1 MATPIQLKR
10 YSVETEAGWHFY
22 DLDSDLVAL
31 VGAVNTG
38 KTSFFEGVA
47 YTFGA
52 EPVWPVAMDRFVHR
66 VETEVLLGGQHVR
79 LRRSVRGTNRQVEL
93 LEPDGTLAEILP
105 LKDSDEIGR
114 TTLSQWLLEALSL
127 SNLLGT
133 ARRASKPVTF
143 NELLDFMYVR
153 QATID
158 QKIAGYRAGRPSA
171 LRQTLFELLF
181 GLATPELPALE
192 AELRSVG
199 TTIRELNQDQGSIST
214 FLNASTATN
223 LDAIHADIARAT
235 EAQEAAGRRLKVI
248 ETELTALT
256 GAADPLRAALRHA
269 VDEAE
274 TAHRRAS
281 SARRALS
288 DSEASMDQLRKR
300 LEKAHKPVLQCLHC
314 NTDLSRRTL
323 PEYACPLCTE
333 TQADLPG
340 AMALLQQQLDAARDR
355 AVQGQQRVAEAE
367 KATAAADA
375 RVGDLQQRLDEA
387 TRRLIAPHAD
397 QLATARVAV
406 AEAAAH
412 LQGLQRMVEPHQR
425 LRTLKEELREA
436 EERRAELTE
445 ARKDLIASYAVRRS
459 DVLDSLNDIFGD
471 VVAEMDLPW
480 YAGDAR
486 IDRDTYL
493 PVVDGQGVERLG
505 GGTRAAVT
513 VGYHVSL
520 LRYLLTNRVGDLPT
534 FLMIDSPTKNVG
546 RNDWDTRF
554 AQRIYSSFVD
564 FVTARAGAGIT
575 TDPFQVVV
583 ADNDLPASVR
593 GHVLVHDFDHDR
605 PLIPGL
611 RNPHAAEQPAS

>member
-1 MATPIQLKR
+1 MAYPIRLKR
-10 YSVETEAGWHFY
+10 YSVETEAGWHSY
-22 DLDSDLVAL
+22 SLDGDLVAL

-52 EPVWPVAMDRFVHR
+52 DPVWPVAMDRFVHR
-66 VETEVLLGGQHVR
+66 VETEIFLGGQHVR
-79 LRRSVRGTNRQVEL
+79 LRRSVRGATRQVEL
-93 LEPDGTLAEILP
+93 LEPDGTLTEILP
-105 LKDSDEIGR
+105 LKDVDDTGR
-114 TTLSQWLLEALSL
+114 TTLSHWLMDALSL

-133 ARRASKPVTF
+133 ARRGKKPVTF

-153 QATID
+153 QSTID
-158 QKIAGYRAGRPSA
+158 QKIAGHRADRPSA

-181 GLATPELPALE
+181 GLSTPDLPALE
-192 AELRSVG
+192 AELRAVSD
-199 TTIRELNQDQGSIST
+199 TIRQLNQDQASIST

-223 LDAIHADIARAT
+223 LDAIQADIARAT
-235 EAQEAAGRRLKVI
+235 EEHEAAERRLKVI
-248 ETELTALT
+248 EAELTALT
-256 GAADPLRAALRHA
+256 GAAEPLRAALRQA

-274 TAHRRAS
+274 AAHRRSS

-288 DSEASMDQLRKR
+288 DSESSVDQLRKR
-300 LEKAHKPVLQCLHC
+300 LEKAHKPVLHCLHC
-314 NTDLSRRTL
+314 QADLSRRTL
-323 PEYACPLCTE
+323 PENTCPLCTE
-333 TQADLPG
+333 TNVDL
-340 AMALLQQQLDAARDR
+340 AAATTLLQLQLDAARDR
-355 AVQGQQRVAEAE
+355 VVQGQARVAEAE
-367 KATAAADA
+367 KAAAAADA

-397 QLATARVAV
+397 QLADARVAV
-406 AEAAAH
+406 AESAAR
-412 LQGLQRMVEPHQR
+412 LQSLQRLVEPHQR
-425 LRTLKEELREA
+425 LRTLKEQLREA
-436 EERRAELTE
+436 EERRAELTQ
-445 ARKDLIASYAVRRS
+445 ARKDLIDSYAVRRS

-493 PVVDGQGVERLG
+493 PIVDGQGVERLG

-534 FLMIDSPTKNVG
+534 FLMIDSPTKNIG

-611 RNPHAAEQPAS
+611 RNPHAAEQSSN